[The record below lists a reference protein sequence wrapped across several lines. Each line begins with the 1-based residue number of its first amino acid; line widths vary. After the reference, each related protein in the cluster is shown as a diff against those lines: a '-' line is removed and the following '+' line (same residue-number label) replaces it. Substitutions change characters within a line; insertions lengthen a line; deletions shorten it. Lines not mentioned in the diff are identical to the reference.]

1 VTARPILAL
10 IVDDPPRKTDTVRDQ
25 QDKAIAA
32 GEEITGW
39 LRDYGLDVRFGG
51 LLETRAERTA

>member
-1 VTARPILAL
+1 MPSPPILR
-10 IVDDPPRKTDTVRDQ
+10 IITDDPPRRSDPVSVQ

-39 LRDYGLDVRFGG
+39 LRDYGLDVQFGG
-51 LLETRAERTA
+51 LLETRAERPA